1 MQHSY
6 FGPGSSTWLQVNSQ
20 YRVLVNHLQHL
31 QIRRRGV
38 ASLLL
43 EQVLCQSQLSIIVE
57 VQVLPRLFKFQK
69 INQISNVFTRQR
81 IVRLL
86 LSTIHWVSV
95 WWRRLK
101 TTTGSASNLRFQT
114 PLLGV
119 TQEGEQHRGT
129 QAETIQMTCEPDPH
143 Q

>member
-1 MQHSY
+1 M
-6 FGPGSSTWLQVNSQ
+6 
-20 YRVLVNHLQHL
+20 
-31 QIRRRGV
+31 
-38 ASLLL
+38 
-43 EQVLCQSQLSIIVE
+43 
-57 VQVLPRLFKFQK
+57 
-69 INQISNVFTRQR
+69 SNIFTRQR